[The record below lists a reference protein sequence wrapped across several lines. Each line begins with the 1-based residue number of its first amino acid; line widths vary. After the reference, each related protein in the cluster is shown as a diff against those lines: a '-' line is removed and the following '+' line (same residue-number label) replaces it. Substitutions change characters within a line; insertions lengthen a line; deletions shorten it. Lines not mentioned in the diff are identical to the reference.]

1 MKDVV
6 AKYLR
11 NRAERRGRPVAV
23 GELEG
28 LDRVVAIPILAESAE
43 LEATLASLAAN
54 SPKDL
59 QRTLI
64 LCVVNNRR
72 PGLVDEDALA
82 DNREA
87 LEFLNGLILRPG
99 GHSLSNLRLACM
111 DVSSPGRELGDK
123 EGVGSARKLGLD
135 WGLAALRQAGNTHGV
150 MVCLDADT
158 HVEPNYL
165 AAIEWH
171 FEGGSGWGAVVD
183 FAHRFDGSESQQ
195 AAIVAY
201 ELFLR
206 YHVLGLRYAGS
217 PYAFHTIGSTI
228 ACTMEAYA
236 AAGGMKR
243 RQAGEDFYFLQELAK
258 TGHVDRIGGTTVHPS
273 SRASWRTPYG
283 TGKRVERFMQG
294 NHEEYRVYHPDS
306 YEILRAWLETV
317 RSHPEADAEYLFAE
331 AGGIAAELGIF
342 LRDQDFE
349 SIWPKLRANA
359 RDSEMLLRQF
369 HRWFDGFMTLK
380 LVHHLRDSG
389 LAEQNTF
396 DALAALVTRYEGHTM
411 EMEQALDS
419 LEAQKS
425 VLALVRELD

>member
-1 MKDVV
+1 MKDPV

-11 NRAERRGRPVAV
+11 NRAEREGRPVAV

-28 LDRVVAIPILAESAE
+28 LAQVVVVPILAESAE

-54 SPKDL
+54 TPEDL

-64 LCVVNNRR
+64 VCVVNNRS
-72 PGLVDEDALA
+72 PGLVEEEALA
-82 DNREA
+82 DNRES
-87 LEFLNGLILRPG
+87 LEFLNDLVLRSE
-99 GHSLSNLRLACM
+99 GHSLSNLRLACI
-111 DVSSPGRELGDK
+111 DASSPGCELGDK
-123 EGVGSARKLGLD
+123 EGVGTARKLGLD
-135 WGLAALRQAGNTHGV
+135 WALAVLRRAGNAQGV

-158 HVEPNYL
+158 RVEPNYL
-165 AAIEWH
+165 AAIGRH
-171 FEGGSGWGAVVD
+171 FGGGPGWGAVID
-183 FAHRFDGSESQQ
+183 FAHRFDGPETQQ

-228 ACTMEAYA
+228 ACTMAAYV

-243 RQAGEDFYFLQELAK
+243 RQAGEDFYFLQDLAK
-258 TGHVDRIGGTTVHPS
+258 TGRVDRIGGTTVHPS
-273 SRASWRTPYG
+273 SRASWRVPFG

-294 NHEEYRVYHPDS
+294 DHEEYRVYHPDS

-317 RSHPEADAEYLFAE
+317 RSHPEAGAEYLFAE
-331 AGGIAAELGIF
+331 AEGIAAELGNF
-342 LRDQDFE
+342 LRKQGFE
-349 SIWPKLRANA
+349 TIWPKLRANA

-369 HRWFDGFMTLK
+369 DRWFDGFKTLK

-389 LAEQNTF
+389 LAEQDTF
-396 DALAALVTRYEGHTM
+396 DALATLMLRHGGPMFEK
-411 EMEQALDS
+411 EQLGADLK
-419 LEAQKS
+419 AQKG
-425 VLALVRELD
+425 VLALLREMD

>member
-1 MKDVV
+1 MKDPV

-11 NRAERRGRPVAV
+11 NRAERRGRPVTV
-23 GELEG
+23 GEVEG
-28 LDRVVAIPILAESAE
+28 LAQVVVIPILAESAE

-54 SPKDL
+54 TLRDL

-64 LCVVNNRR
+64 VCVVNNRS
-72 PGLVDEDALA
+72 PGLVDEDVLA
-82 DNREA
+82 DNRA
-87 LEFLNGLILRPG
+87 TLEFLKGLIQRPD
-99 GHSLSNLRLACM
+99 GHSLSNLRLVCM
-111 DVSSPGRELGDK
+111 DASSPGCELGDK
-123 EGVGSARKLGLD
+123 EGVGTARKLGLD
-135 WGLAALRQAGNTHGV
+135 WALAVLRRAGNTEGV

-158 HVEPNYL
+158 RVESNYL
-165 AAIEWH
+165 AVIGKH
-171 FEGGSGWGAVVD
+171 FGGGPGWGAVID
-183 FAHRFDGSESQQ
+183 FAHRFDGPETQQ

-206 YHVLGLRYAGS
+206 YHVLGLRYARS

-243 RQAGEDFYFLQELAK
+243 RQAGEDFYFLQDLAK
-258 TGHVDRIGGTTVHPS
+258 TGQVARIAETTVHPS
-273 SRASWRTPYG
+273 SRASWRVPFG

-306 YEILRAWLETV
+306 YDILRAWLETV
-317 RSHPEADAEYLFAE
+317 RSHPEADAEYLFSE
-331 AGGIAAELGIF
+331 ARGIAAELGNF
-342 LRDQDFE
+342 LRKQKFE
-349 SIWPKLRANA
+349 TIWPKLQANT

-369 HRWFDGFMTLK
+369 DRWFDGFTTLK

-396 DALAALVTRYEGHTM
+396 DALAALMWRHGGHTI
-411 EMEQALDS
+411 EKGQLRAD

-425 VLALVRELD
+425 VLALVRKLD